1 MYRHL
6 RNIMVENSVR
16 IPLGL
21 DVKGLNSGKRQKLLP
36 TTKPQDVISFKKSP
50 SRNEVSLIVL
60 IYINN
65 RCFIK

>member
-1 MYRHL
+1 
-6 RNIMVENSVR
+6 MVENSVWM
-16 IPLGL
+16 PLSL
-21 DVKGLNSGKRQKLLP
+21 DVKGLISGKRQKRLP
-36 TTKPQDVISFKKSP
+36 TTKPHDVISFKKSP